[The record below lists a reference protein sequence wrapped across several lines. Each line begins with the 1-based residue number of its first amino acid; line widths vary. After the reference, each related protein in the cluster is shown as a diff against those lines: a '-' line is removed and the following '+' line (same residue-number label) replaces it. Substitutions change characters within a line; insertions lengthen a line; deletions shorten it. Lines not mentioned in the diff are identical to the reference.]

1 MPNIYQSKDWPLFIW
16 DLGRLVSHLS
26 AARYKQGLLLGK
38 MQDLGYQLK
47 SEATLAAL
55 TEETV
60 KSSAI
65 EGQELNPESVRTS
78 LARRMGLQA
87 GGRQPVDRNVEG
99 VVEMLLDATQK
110 YALPLTEDRL
120 FGWHAALF
128 PTGRSAKRKI
138 TTGAWRTGGMEI
150 VSGPE
155 GGEKVHFEGPG
166 PEAVEREMKTF
177 LAWYETRTTDTEPL
191 IKAGLAHLYFATIHP
206 FEDGNGR
213 IARAITEMSL
223 ARLEDS
229 AQRFYSMSS
238 QIREERKDY
247 YAILESTQK
256 GGMDVTEWLVW
267 FLDCLACAIDKAN
280 EVTAGV
286 LAKEVLWRHLKQKSI
301 EVSER
306 QRKIIN
312 RLLDGFEGKLTTEK
326 WRKLTKVSHDT
337 ALRDIQDLIKK
348 GVLRQEEG
356 GGRSTAYTLAHWKRE
371 ESSTQVMKSRRWLL
385 ACRSSEA
392 AEESI

>member
-1 MPNIYQSKDWPLFIW
+1 MSYIYQSEDWPRFTW
-16 DLGRLVSHLS
+16 DADRLVSHLS

-38 MQDLGYQLK
+38 MRDLGHQLK

-65 EGQELNPESVRTS
+65 EGEELNPESVRS
-78 LARRMGLQA
+78 LLARRMGLEA
-87 GGRQPVDRNVEG
+87 GGTRPVDRNVEG
-99 VVEMLLDATQK
+99 IVEMMLDATQK
-110 YALPLTEDRL
+110 YALPLTEERL

-128 PTGRSAKRKI
+128 ATGRSGMRKI
-138 TTGAWRTGGMEI
+138 TTGAWRTGGMEV

-155 GGEKVHFEGPG
+155 GREKVHFEAPG
-166 PEAVEREMKTF
+166 PKAVGSEMKTF
-177 LAWYETRTTDTEPL
+177 LTWYEDRTTVTEPL
-191 IKAGLAHLYFATIHP
+191 IKAGLAHLYFVTIHP

-247 YAILESTQK
+247 YGILESKQK

-267 FLDCLACAIDKAN
+267 FLDCLARAIDRAN
-280 EVTAGV
+280 ELTAGV
-286 LAKEVLWRHLKQKSI
+286 LAKEVFWRHLREKSI

-306 QRKIIN
+306 QKKIIN

-326 WRKLTKVSHDT
+326 WGKLARVSHDT
-337 ALRDIQDLIKK
+337 ALRDIQDLIRK
-348 GVLRQEEG
+348 GILRQEEA
-356 GGRSTAYTLAHWKRE
+356 GGRSTAYTVVLK
-371 ESSTQVMKSRRWLL
+371 
-385 ACRSSEA
+385 EA
-392 AEESI
+392 T